1 MSDQR
6 TCENCGENPGDMP
19 TELKT
24 TVTLALTNR
33 VLALEGALRRLA
45 DAAYPIADHERAY
58 PAGSQDVVIEG
69 RALGPDD
76 GVYRVRVTQ
85 LRELSE
91 ACEQAEE
98 AFWPTE
104 SADLAPELRG

>member
-1 MSDQR
+1 MSDQ
-6 TCENCGENPGDMP
+6 P
-19 TELKT
+19 TEVRT
-24 TVTLALTNR
+24 TVTLALVNR
-33 VLALEGALRRLA
+33 IVALEEALRRLA
-45 DAAYPIADHERAY
+45 DAAYPIADHERAH
-58 PAGSQDVVIEG
+58 PAGSQDKVIEG

-76 GVYRVRVTQ
+76 GVHRVTVPH

-91 ACEQAEE
+91 AIGQAEE